1 MAFPII
7 INIEDSPFIKMP
19 STIPSHLL
27 KDTAECEGMGSSKN
41 PSRGVGKKR
50 KASSSKKDDKTRPK
64 P

>member
-1 MAFPII
+1 
-7 INIEDSPFIKMP
+7 MP
-19 STIPSHLL
+19 STIPNHLL